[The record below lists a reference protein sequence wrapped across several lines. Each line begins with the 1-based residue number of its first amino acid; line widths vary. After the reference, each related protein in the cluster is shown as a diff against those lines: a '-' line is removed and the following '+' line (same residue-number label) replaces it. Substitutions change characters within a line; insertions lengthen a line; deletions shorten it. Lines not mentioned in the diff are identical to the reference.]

1 MPNIYKY
8 RNKLNQIALKKQ
20 LDFPLLTCTVP
31 IEGFIKA
38 GEKCH
43 IYNLYRDKATEEIYT
58 AGEDTN
64 ENLYQ
69 LVRENPHVGDV
80 QPFLNA
86 DEIREHFDL
95 SPLDEKGLKIEDAQ
109 IIFRQEDKTRQVM
122 SREQLAEVL
131 AKNT

>member
-20 LDFPLLTCTVP
+20 LEFPLLTCIKP
-31 IEGFIKA
+31 IEGFITI

-43 IYNLYRDKATEEIYT
+43 IYSLYRDKNTEAIYS
-58 AGEDTN
+58 AGQGIDEK
-64 ENLYQ
+64 LYQ
-69 LVRENPHVGDV
+69 LEKENHSAGDV

-86 DEIREHFDL
+86 DEIREYFDL

-109 IIFRQEDKTRQVM
+109 IIFRQEDKTRQII
-122 SREQLAEVL
+122 SKEQLAEVL